1 MRTDTDDRNDKL
13 LIAAQLRRP
22 LSVEATV
29 ARRCPTGYPLVIKNT
44 GQSEGGA
51 PFPTLYW
58 LTCPEEHRRLAR
70 LEAAGLIADL
80 QKKLE
85 ENEEWR
91 RRLLASDDAYQAERD
106 APDVPGGIAGCR
118 ESFKVKCLHAHA
130 ADWLVAGLNPI
141 GERVIELA
149 PVPDDCNRCASL

>member
-1 MRTDTDDRNDKL
+1 MRTHTHDRSDAL
-13 LIAAQLRRP
+13 LIAAQLKRP

-29 ARRCPTGYPLVIKNT
+29 ERRCPRGYPLVIKNT
-44 GQSEGGA
+44 GRSKAGI

-70 LEAAGLIADL
+70 LEASGLIAEL

-85 ENEEWR
+85 QNDDWR
-91 RRLLASDDAYQAERD
+91 QRLLASDKAYRAERGTSD
-106 APDVPGGIAGCR
+106 GDGGIAGCR
-118 ESFKVKCLHAHA
+118 ESLKVKCLHAHA

-141 GERVIELA
+141 GERAVELA
-149 PVPDDCNRCASL
+149 PIPLDCNRCDAL